1 MKHSTL
7 YRKWRPR
14 RFGEIAGQT
23 SVVRTLRRA
32 IETDRVSHAYLFSG
46 PRGTGKT
53 SSAKVLSMGLNC
65 AKGPTPEPCGECD
78 SCRSIVNN
86 SSMDVV
92 EMDAAS
98 NRRIDEIRELLDR
111 VNLAPAAGRTKVYI
125 VDEVHMLTPESFN
138 ALLKTLEEPP
148 EHVVFILATTDKHKV
163 PATIISRC
171 QSFDFR
177 RPSIETLSEKL
188 GGIAAAE
195 GIETEPEALT
205 AIARA
210 GGGSFRDAEG
220 LLDQLSSFSEGKVT
234 AALVRELLGN
244 VGPEVL
250 LGTVDALAER
260 RVSDALR
267 DLDSLSNEGR
277 DLGQFA
283 SELISH
289 LRNLMLLPHAPEVAL
304 AEVGADERGP
314 LEEQSGRVPT
324 AEAVRMIEALGEAV
338 GRIKRGGDPKLELEL
353 CFMKLAR
360 DYSEPSVESLMSRLE
375 SLEMAAG
382 NGGFAPTPSRPTRT
396 VEVSEPRMDV
406 GSGSAGEKA
415 ASGASE
421 SRMDGGSGSGGGE
434 GAFETAGDLADG
446 EAGSS
451 GRMSGDPGFAEA
463 EAGSPPGAPNSAGDA
478 DPFSSES
485 AEARSTSDAPRSA
498 ESEGFPETPEP
509 ERGGEM
515 EATPSRAEEESGPE
529 SASEDSGAE
538 DSGSE
543 SREASGGSAA
553 SGSSGGSLDLAS
565 QWTNVMGELKRR
577 RQALTAAVY
586 GEARVANFDGEVLK
600 LVFPGDGGFHVKMSQ
615 ERKHLDHLTEV
626 LEAKFGIK
634 PRLEATSEG
643 DASGETSTPAP
654 PRPAE
659 AVREEPPRED
669 SPPPPEPTSG
679 NLPDE
684 NEPEPRPESSADLGD
699 IRGSADGVG
708 GEARNDAP
716 PADAASS
723 AEWESGVADDARTVL
738 PPSEAASSAER
749 DEGMPSDGV
758 DGSDA
763 PRTSPGGGNGDDIIR
778 DQREVFDMA
787 QARFDLDDETKGK

>member
-14 RFGEIAGQT
+14 RFGEIAGQG

-32 IETDRVSHAYLFSG
+32 IETGRVSHAYLFSG

-65 AKGPTPEPCGECD
+65 VHGPTPEPCGECD
-78 SCRSIVNN
+78 SCRAIVNN

-98 NRRIDEIRELLDR
+98 NRRIDEIRDLLDR
-111 VNLAPAAGRTKVYI
+111 VSLAPAGGRTKVYI
-125 VDEVHMLTPESFN
+125 IDEVHMLTTEAFN

-148 EHVVFILATTDKHKV
+148 EHVVFVLATTDKHKV
-163 PATIISRC
+163 LPTIISRC

-177 RPSIETLSEKL
+177 RPSIKTLSEKL

-244 VGPEVL
+244 VGPEAL
-250 LGTVDALAER
+250 LGAVDALAER
-260 RVSDALR
+260 RVADALR
-267 DLDSLSNEGR
+267 DLDTLSNEGR

-304 AEVGADERGP
+304 AEVGADEKAA
-314 LEEQSGRVPT
+314 LEEQSERIPT

-338 GRIKRGGDPKLELEL
+338 GRIKRGGDSKLELEL
-353 CFMKLAR
+353 CFMKLTR
-360 DYSEPSVESLMSRLE
+360 DYAEPSVESLMSRLE
-375 SLEMAAG
+375 ILEMAAG
-382 NGGFAPTPSRPTRT
+382 NGGFAPAHSQPARS
-396 VEVSEPRMDV
+396 VE
-406 GSGSAGEKA
+406 
-415 ASGASE
+415 ASE
-421 SRMDGGSGSGGGE
+421 SRVDGGSSSGDE
-434 GAFETAGDLADG
+434 QAASETAGDRADG
-446 EAGSS
+446 KAGSS
-451 GRMSGDPGFAEA
+451 GGMSDDPGFDVN
-463 EAGSPPGAPNSAGDA
+463 AGS
-478 DPFSSES
+478 SSES
-485 AEARSTSDAPRSA
+485 AESGGF
-498 ESEGFPETPEP
+498 SEGSQP
-509 ERGGEM
+509 ERGGEE
-515 EATPSRAEEESGPE
+515 EAVSERVEEDSGPE
-529 SASEDSGAE
+529 KSGSGSREGVEKTGEAPSASA
-538 DSGSE
+538 
-543 SREASGGSAA
+543 
-553 SGSSGGSLDLAS
+553 SSGVNVDLAS
-565 QWTNVMGELKRR
+565 QWTNVMQELKRR

-586 GEARVANFDGEVLK
+586 GEARVAGFDGEILR
-600 LVFPGDGGFHVKMSQ
+600 LVFPGDGGFHVKMAQ

-643 DASGETSTPAP
+643 ASSGKTPTRSTPQ
-654 PRPAE
+654 PAAE
-659 AVREEPPRED
+659 TVREEPLREE
-669 SPPPPEPTSG
+669 PLREEPPPEPTSG
-679 NLPDE
+679 NPLD
-684 NEPEPRPESSADLGD
+684 NDEPEPRPDVSAGGIGD
-699 IRGSADGVG
+699 GP
-708 GEARNDAP
+708 RNDAP
-716 PADAASS
+716 P
-723 AEWESGVADDARTVL
+723 
-738 PPSEAASSAER
+738 PEAGLLAER
-749 DEGMPSDGV
+749 DEGAPNDGTGGSD
-758 DGSDA
+758 DGADA
-763 PRTSPGGGNGDDIIR
+763 PRTSPGGGNDDDIIR

-787 QARFDLDDETKGK
+787 QARFDLDDETKGN